1 VLPETEP
8 TGELPGLNAAGLPDP
23 PPGAATAPDSS
34 TGVNA
39 IGCDAKAGLA
49 RIVPV
54 TVGPVP
60 APVVPGGA
68 RAITV
73 PDRGAA
79 AKRR

>member
-1 VLPETEP
+1 MLPETEP
-8 TGELPGLNAAGLPDP
+8 VGELPGTERRWLADP
-23 PPGAATAPDSS
+23 PPGAATAPDSI
-34 TGVNA
+34 GVNA